1 LELTV
6 DTESPVLADAITKA
20 VAQQRIWLT
29 TEDIAERFR
38 TTPGTVRYWKH
49 ISYGPS
55 GVRIGRRT
63 LYDLAEVERW
73 EAERV
78 AKATA

>member
-1 LELTV
+1 M
-6 DTESPVLADAITKA
+6 DRESPILAEALDEA

-29 TEDIAERFR
+29 TEDLAARFR
-38 TTPGTVRYWKH
+38 TTASTVRYWNH
-49 ISYGPS
+49 IGYSPKA
-55 GVRIGRRT
+55 VKIGRRC

-78 AKATA
+78 AAAEAKA